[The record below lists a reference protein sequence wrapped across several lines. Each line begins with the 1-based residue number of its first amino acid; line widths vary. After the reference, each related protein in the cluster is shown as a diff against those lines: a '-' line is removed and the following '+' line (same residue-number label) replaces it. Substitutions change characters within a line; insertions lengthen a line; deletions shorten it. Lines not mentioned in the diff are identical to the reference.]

1 MSTPPP
7 PRWLIALALLGL
19 CRLSTPPPPPP
30 PPPRREPAEPDPSSP
45 WAHPVAGEGVGDGA

>member
-1 MSTPPP
+1 MNRPPP

-19 CRLSTPPPPPP
+19 CRLTTPPPP